1 MERTVRR
8 LAAVLAAD
16 VVGYSGKIEADESST
31 LAALKDVRATTVD
44 PLLAENSGRIVK
56 TMGDG
61 FIAEFGSVVDAV
73 TFAVAMQ
80 NSVSE
85 RQQGTAPE
93 KRLVYRIGINLGD
106 VVVEGDDLLGDGV
119 NVAARLEQICKPGG
133 ILISGTA
140 YDHLQGKLGLPLDFT
155 GEQQVKNLNRSVRT
169 YAVRLDGSAPSWHRA
184 LPRHLRRARPM
195 IVAVLAALMVVG
207 GSWWYSHRAAL
218 SSVPSI
224 AVMPFEVAGGDA
236 ATDRLA
242 RGIAND
248 ISIDFS
254 RLRNL
259 DVIGS
264 STTEAYGSR
273 GADVQRIARD
283 LNVRYVLTGA
293 IQREGDQLRVS
304 AQLQDGAT
312 GASLWSNRWDRP
324 SGDIFAVQNE
334 VSDGVISTLG
344 GRGLLTNL
352 AAVAAKRKGP
362 SDLES
367 YDLFALGL
375 ADFYKGGEEGFA
387 EAIKFFD
394 ATIAKDP
401 QFAFAYVKKAWSLMS
416 YSWCSKGDIEKTG
429 DEFERLARKAIEIDP
444 YDAEGHI
451 ALGDKLVWWGDFEQ
465 GAVEVE
471 RALELNPSSAD
482 IVAMSAAAMAH
493 LGKPEEG
500 AAQCDK
506 AYRLNSA
513 PPPFY
518 PPFCYESYFFTKRYR
533 EAAEGTKRYGEW
545 VRGRDGGGDMGSLV
559 FRAAAGAE
567 AGAADDA
574 AASIVEWKRRYPD
587 SLPVEVYLSF
597 YTAYARQQEPDQLAA
612 SLRKAGAPMCVP
624 SEQLADI
631 PKLQHL
637 KICDEERARHAVR

>member
-31 LAALKDVRATTVD
+31 LAALKDVRATTID

-80 NSVSE
+80 KSVPE

-106 VVVEGDDLLGDGV
+106 VVVEDDDLLGDGV

-140 YDHLQGKLGLPLDFT
+140 YDQLQGKLGLPLDFT
-155 GEQQVKNLNRSVRT
+155 GEQQVKNINRSVRT
-169 YAVRLDGSAPSWHRA
+169 YAVRLDGSVPGWRRV
-184 LPRHLRRARPM
+184 LPRYVKRARPV
-195 IVAVLAALMVVG
+195 IAAALAALIAVG
-207 GSWWYSHRAAL
+207 GSWWYLHRAAL

-254 RLRNL
+254 RVRNL

-264 STTEAYGSR
+264 STTEAYGNR
-273 GADVQRIARD
+273 GADVRRIARD

-324 SGDIFAVQNE
+324 SGEIFAVQNE

-352 AAVAAKRKGP
+352 AAAAARRKGP
-362 SDLES
+362 SDLEG
-367 YDLFALGL
+367 YDLFALGM

-387 EAIKFFD
+387 ESIKLFD
-394 ATIAKDP
+394 AATTKDP
-401 QFAFAYVKKAWSLMS
+401 QFGFAYVKKGWAIFNYALSANRDL
-416 YSWCSKGDIEKTG
+416 GEAAN
-429 DEFERLARKAIEIDP
+429 EFERLARKGIEIDP
-444 YDAEGHI
+444 YDAEGHV
-451 ALGDKLVWWGDFEQ
+451 ALGDKLVWWGDFAQ
-465 GAVEVE
+465 GAAEVE

-482 IVAMSAAAMAH
+482 VMLLSAGVMWH
-493 LGKPEEG
+493 LGKPEQG

-513 PPPFY
+513 PPPWY
-518 PPFCYESYFFTKRYR
+518 SVFCFHNYFFTKRYR
-533 EAAEGTKRYGEW
+533 ESVEATRRYDPW
-545 VRGRDGGGDMGSLV
+545 QGGHPLESLV
-559 FRAAAGAE
+559 FRTAA
-567 AGAADDA
+567 
-574 AASIVEWKRRYPD
+574 RRGW
-587 SLPVEVYLSF
+587 
-597 YTAYARQQEPDQLAA
+597 R
-612 SLRKAGAPMCVP
+612 G
-624 SEQLADI
+624 
-631 PKLQHL
+631 
-637 KICDEERARHAVR
+637 

>member
-1 MERTVRR
+1 MDRTVRR
-8 LAAVLAAD
+8 LSAILAAD

-31 LAALKDVRATTVD
+31 LAALKDVRATTID
-44 PLLAENSGRIVK
+44 PVLAENSGRIVK

-80 NSVSE
+80 KSVPE

-140 YDHLQGKLGLPLDFT
+140 YDQLQGKLGLPLDFT
-155 GEQQVKNLNRSVRT
+155 GEQQVKNISRSVRT
-169 YAVRLDGSAPSWHRA
+169 YSVRLDGSAPGWRRA
-184 LPRHLRRARPM
+184 LPRYVKRARPV
-195 IVAVLAALMVVG
+195 IAAALVALMVVG
-207 GSWWYSHRAAL
+207 GGWWYAHRAAL

-224 AVMPFEVAGGDA
+224 AVMPFEVAGGDT

-254 RLRNL
+254 RVRNL

-304 AQLQDGAT
+304 AQLQDGST

-324 SGDIFAVQNE
+324 SADIFAVQNE

-344 GRGLLTNL
+344 GRGLQRTLRRRRRD
-352 AAVAAKRKGP
+352 AKGRPTLRAMTSSRSAWPISIK
-362 SDLES
+362 
-367 YDLFALGL
+367 
-375 ADFYKGGEEGFA
+375 
-387 EAIKFFD
+387 EA
-394 ATIAKDP
+394 
-401 QFAFAYVKKAWSLMS
+401 
-416 YSWCSKGDIEKTG
+416 
-429 DEFERLARKAIEIDP
+429 
-444 YDAEGHI
+444 
-451 ALGDKLVWWGDFEQ
+451 
-465 GAVEVE
+465 
-471 RALELNPSSAD
+471 
-482 IVAMSAAAMAH
+482 
-493 LGKPEEG
+493 
-500 AAQCDK
+500 
-506 AYRLNSA
+506 
-513 PPPFY
+513 
-518 PPFCYESYFFTKRYR
+518 
-533 EAAEGTKRYGEW
+533 
-545 VRGRDGGGDMGSLV
+545 
-559 FRAAAGAE
+559 
-567 AGAADDA
+567 
-574 AASIVEWKRRYPD
+574 RRV
-587 SLPVEVYLSF
+587 SRINQVV
-597 YTAYARQQEPDQLAA
+597 
-612 SLRKAGAPMCVP
+612 
-624 SEQLADI
+624 
-631 PKLQHL
+631 
-637 KICDEERARHAVR
+637 

>member
-31 LAALKDVRATTVD
+31 LAALKDVRATTID
-44 PLLAENSGRIVK
+44 PLLAENTGRIVK

-73 TFAVAMQ
+73 KFAVAMQ
-80 NSVSE
+80 KSVPE

-140 YDHLQGKLGLPLDFT
+140 YDQLQGKLGLPLDFT
-155 GEQQVKNLNRSVRT
+155 GDQQVKNINRSVRT
-169 YAVRLDGSAPSWHRA
+169 YAVRLDGSAPGWRRA
-184 LPRHLRRARPM
+184 LPRHVKRARPA
-195 IVAVLAALMVVG
+195 IVAALVALIVVA
-207 GSWWYSHRAAL
+207 GSWWYLHRAAL

-248 ISIDFS
+248 ISVDFS

-264 STTEAYGSR
+264 STTEAYGSK
-273 GADVQRIARD
+273 GADVRRIARD

-293 IQREGDQLRVS
+293 IQREGDQFRVS
-304 AQLQDGAT
+304 ASLQDGGS

-352 AAVAAKRKGP
+352 AAVAARRKGP
-362 SDLES
+362 SDLEG
-367 YDLFALGL
+367 YDLFALGM
-375 ADFYKGGEEGFA
+375 AEFNKGGEEGFA
-387 EAIKFFD
+387 KSIKFFD
-394 ATIAKDP
+394 AAIAKDP
-401 QFAFAYVKKAWSLMS
+401 QFGFAIVKKGWAIFNYALSAN
-416 YSWCSKGDIEKTG
+416 GDL
-429 DEFERLARKAIEIDP
+429 DQAASEFERLSRKAIEIDP
-444 YDAEGHI
+444 YDAEGHVS
-451 ALGDKLVWWGDFEQ
+451 LGDKLVWWGDLAQ

-471 RALELNPSSAD
+471 RALDLNPSSAD
-482 IVAMSAAAMAH
+482 IMAISAGGMSH
-493 LGKPEEG
+493 LGKPEQG

-513 PPPFY
+513 PPPWY
-518 PPFCYESYFFTKRYR
+518 SGFCYENYFFTKRYR
-533 EAAEGTKRYGEW
+533 ESADATKRLFAW
-545 VRGRDGGGDMGSLV
+545 QGGHDLNPLL
-559 FRAAAGAE
+559 FRAAAQVE

-574 AASIVEWKRRYPD
+574 AATIAEWKQRYPQV
-587 SLPVEVYLSF
+587 PVETYMSDYTVYS
-597 YTAYARQQEPDQLAA
+597 RQQEADQLVA

-624 SEQLADI
+624 GEKLADV

-637 KICDEERARHAVR
+637 KICDQERAKQVVR

>member
-1 MERTVRR
+1 MERALRR

-31 LAALKDVRATTVD
+31 LAALKDVRVTTID

-73 TFAVAMQ
+73 AFAVAMQ
-80 NSVSE
+80 KSVPE

-119 NVAARLEQICKPGG
+119 NVAARLEQICQPGG

-140 YDHLQGKLGLPLDFT
+140 YDQLQGKLGLPLDFA
-155 GEQQVKNLNRSVRT
+155 GEQQVKNINRPVRIYT
-169 YAVRLDGSAPSWHRA
+169 VRLDGSAPGWRRA
-184 LPRHLRRARPM
+184 LPQYVKRARPA
-195 IVAVLAALMVVG
+195 IAAGLIAIGLAG
-207 GSWWYSHRAAL
+207 GAWWYTHRVTL

-242 RGIAND
+242 RGVAND

-264 STTEAYGSR
+264 NTTEAYGSK
-273 GADVQRIARD
+273 GADVRRIARD

-293 IQREGDQLRVS
+293 IQREGDQFRVS

-334 VSDGVISTLG
+334 VADGVISTLG
-344 GRGLLTNL
+344 NRGLLTSL
-352 AAVAAKRKGP
+352 AAAAARRKGP
-362 SDLES
+362 SDLEA
-367 YDLFALGL
+367 YDLFALGY
-375 ADFYKGGEEGFA
+375 ADFIKGGEEGFA
-387 EAIKFFD
+387 ESIKFFD
-394 ATIAKDP
+394 AAIAKDP
-401 QFAFAYVKKAWSLMS
+401 QFVLPYVKKGWAILTLTSFPNH
-416 YSWCSKGDIEKTG
+416 DIGEAG
-429 DEFERLARKAIEIDP
+429 NEFERLARKAIEIDP
-444 YDAEGHI
+444 YDAEGHL
-451 ALGDKLVWWGDFEQ
+451 ALGDKLAWWGDFAQ
-465 GAVEVE
+465 SAVELN
-471 RALELNPSSAD
+471 RALELNPSSAF
-482 IVAMSAAAMAH
+482 VMAH
-493 LGKPEEG
+493 VAGSMSNLGKPEQG
-500 AAQCDK
+500 AALCDK
-506 AYRLNSA
+506 ANRLNSA
-513 PPPFY
+513 APAY
-518 PPFCYESYFFTKRYR
+518 YASLCLEDYFFTKRYAETI
-533 EAAEGTKRYGEW
+533 EATKRNDAW
-545 VRGRDGGGDMGSLV
+545 VQAHTLWSLG
-559 FRAAAGAE
+559 FRAAAQIE

-574 AASIVEWKRRYPD
+574 AATIAEWKQKYPQD
-587 SLPVEVYLSF
+587 TVETYMSF
-597 YTAYARQQEPDQLAA
+597 QVAYSRQQEADQLVA

-624 SEQLADI
+624 EEKLADF

-637 KICDEERARHAVR
+637 KIWDEERAKQAVR

>member
-1 MERTVRR
+1 MKAPSHGRGPWNRTLRR

-31 LAALKDVRATTVD
+31 LAALKDVRATTID

-80 NSVSE
+80 KSVPE

-140 YDHLQGKLGLPLDFT
+140 YDQLQGKLGLPLDFT
-155 GEQQVKNLNRSVRT
+155 GEQQVKNINRSVRT
-169 YAVRLDGSAPSWHRA
+169 YAVRLDGSAPSWRRA
-184 LPRHLRRARPM
+184 LPRYLRRARPM
-195 IVAVLAALMVVG
+195 IAAVLAALMVVG

-264 STTEAYGSR
+264 STTEAYGRR

-344 GRGLLTNL
+344 SRGLLTNL
-352 AAVAAKRKGP
+352 AAAAARRKGP
-362 SDLES
+362 SDLEG
-367 YDLFALGL
+367 YDLFALGM
-375 ADFYKGGEEGFA
+375 ADFNRGTEGFA
-387 EAIKFFD
+387 KSIKLFD
-394 ATIAKDP
+394 AAIAKDP
-401 QFAFAYVKKAWSLMS
+401 QFGFAYVKKGWAVFSFALFAH
-416 YSWCSKGDIEKTG
+416 GDLDEAAN
-429 DEFERLARKAIEIDP
+429 EFERLARKAIEIDP

-451 ALGDKLVWWGDFEQ
+451 ALGDKLVWWGDLAQ

-471 RALELNPSSAD
+471 RALDLNPSSAD
-482 IVAMSAAAMAH
+482 IMVLS
-493 LGKPEEG
+493 
-500 AAQCDK
+500 
-506 AYRLNSA
+506 
-513 PPPFY
+513 
-518 PPFCYESYFFTKRYR
+518 
-533 EAAEGTKRYGEW
+533 
-545 VRGRDGGGDMGSLV
+545 
-559 FRAAAGAE
+559 AGAMWHLQ
-567 AGAADDA
+567 ARTRRGAMRQGLPSQFLATAMVSRVLLPQLFFYKTVPRVGRLWCKCWRSAQESAREPDADHA
-574 AASIVEWKRRYPD
+574 PSTAFQISGAVLFLTR
-587 SLPVEVYLSF
+587 SLP
-597 YTAYARQQEPDQLAA
+597 
-612 SLRKAGAPMCVP
+612 SLN
-624 SEQLADI
+624 
-631 PKLQHL
+631 
-637 KICDEERARHAVR
+637 

>member
-8 LAAVLAAD
+8 LAAILAAD

-31 LAALKDVRATTVD
+31 LAALKDVRATTID
-44 PLLAENSGRIVK
+44 PLLGENSGRIVK

-73 TFAVAMQ
+73 AFAVAMQ
-80 NSVSE
+80 KSVQE

-93 KRLVYRIGINLGD
+93 KRLVFRVGINLGD

-119 NVAARLEQICKPGG
+119 NVAARLEQICKPAG

-140 YDHLQGKLGLPLDFT
+140 YDQLQGKLGLPLDFT
-155 GEQQVKNLNRSVRT
+155 GEQQVKNINRSVRT
-169 YAVRLDGSAPSWHRA
+169 YAVRLDGSPPSWRRA
-184 LPRHLRRARPM
+184 LPRYVRRGRPA
-195 IVAVLAALMVVG
+195 IAAVLIAVG
-207 GSWWYSHRAAL
+207 LGGGAWWYTHRAAL

-254 RLRNL
+254 RLHNL

-273 GADVQRIARD
+273 GADVRRIAKD

-293 IQREGDQLRVS
+293 IQREGDQFRIS
-304 AQLQDGAT
+304 ASLQDGGT
-312 GASLWSNRWDRP
+312 GASLWSNQWDRP

-352 AAVAAKRKGP
+352 AAVSARRKGP
-362 SDLES
+362 SDLEA
-367 YDLFALGL
+367 YDLFALGM
-375 ADFYKGGEEGFA
+375 ANFNKGGEEGFA
-387 EAIKFFD
+387 ESIKLFD
-394 ATIAKDP
+394 AAIAKDP
-401 QFAFAYVKKAWSLMS
+401 QFGFAHVKKGWAIFNYALSTN
-416 YSWCSKGDIEKTG
+416 GDL
-429 DEFERLARKAIEIDP
+429 DAAANEFERLARKAIEIDP
-444 YDAEGHI
+444 YDAEGHA
-451 ALGDKLVWWGDFEQ
+451 ALGDKLIWWGDLAK

-482 IVAMSAAAMAH
+482 IMTLSAGTMSY
-493 LGKPEEG
+493 LGRPEQG

-513 PPPFY
+513 PPPWY
-518 PPFCYESYFFTKRYR
+518 PAICEKDYFFTKRYQESV
-533 EAAEGTKRYGEW
+533 EATKRHDAWQGA
-545 VRGRDGGGDMGSLV
+545 VLLDSLV
-559 FRAAAGAE
+559 FRAAAQIE
-567 AGAADDA
+567 AGAAADA
-574 AASIVEWKRRYPD
+574 SAATAEWKQTYPQA
-587 SLPVEVYLSF
+587 LPVEEYMSD
-597 YTAYARQQEPDQLAA
+597 YTAYSRQQEADQLVA

-624 SEQLADI
+624 VEKLADL

-637 KICDEERARHAVR
+637 KVCDEERAKQAVR

>member
-1 MERTVRR
+1 
-8 LAAVLAAD
+8 
-16 VVGYSGKIEADESST
+16 
-31 LAALKDVRATTVD
+31 
-44 PLLAENSGRIVK
+44 
-56 TMGDG
+56 
-61 FIAEFGSVVDAV
+61 
-73 TFAVAMQ
+73 MQ
-80 NSVSE
+80 
-85 RQQGTAPE
+85 A
-93 KRLVYRIGINLGD
+93 
-106 VVVEGDDLLGDGV
+106 
-119 NVAARLEQICKPGG
+119 GG

-140 YDHLQGKLGLPLDFT
+140 FDQLQGKLGLPLDFT
-155 GEQQVKNLNRSVRT
+155 GEQQVKNISRSVRT
-169 YAVRLDGSAPSWHRA
+169 YAVRFDGSAPGWRRA
-184 LPRHLRRARPM
+184 LPRYVKRARPA
-195 IVAVLAALMVVG
+195 IAAALAALIVVA
-207 GSWWYSHRAAL
+207 GSWWYLHRPAL
-218 SSVPSI
+218 PSVPSI
-224 AVMPFEVAGGDA
+224 AVMPFEVEGGDA

-248 ISIDFS
+248 ISVDFS

-264 STTEAYGSR
+264 STTEAYGSK
-273 GADVQRIARD
+273 GADARRIARD

-293 IQREGDQLRVS
+293 IQREGDQFRVS
-304 AQLQDGAT
+304 ASLQDGAT

-352 AAVAAKRKGP
+352 AAVAARRKGP

-401 QFAFAYVKKAWSLMS
+401 QFAFAYVKKAWSMMS
-416 YSWCSKGDIEKTG
+416 YTWCANGDIDQTG

-465 GAVEVE
+465 GAVEVK

-482 IVAMSAAAMAH
+482 IIAMSAAAMAH
-493 LGKPEEG
+493 LGKPEQG

-559 FRAAAGAE
+559 FRAAAEVE
-567 AGAADDA
+567 AGATDDA
-574 AASIVEWKRRYPD
+574 SASIVEWKRRYPD
-587 SLPVEVYLSF
+587 SLPVEVYLTF

-624 SEQLADI
+624 SDQLADI
-631 PKLQHL
+631 PKLHHL
-637 KICDEERARHAVR
+637 KICDEERAKQVVR

>member
-1 MERTVRR
+1 MDRTVRR
-8 LAAVLAAD
+8 LAAILAAD

-31 LAALKDVRATTVD
+31 LASLKDVRAATID
-44 PLLAENSGRIVK
+44 PLLAEHSGRIIK

-80 NSVSE
+80 KSVPE

-140 YDHLQGKLGLPLDFT
+140 YDQLQGKLGLPLDFT
-155 GEQQVKNLNRSVRT
+155 GEQQVKNINRSVRT
-169 YAVRLDGSAPSWHRA
+169 YAVRLDGSAPGWRRA
-184 LPRHLRRARPM
+184 LPRYVKRARPV
-195 IVAVLAALMVVG
+195 IAAVLAALMVVG
-207 GSWWYSHRAAL
+207 GSWWYAHRAAL

-352 AAVAAKRKGP
+352 AAAAARRKGP
-362 SDLES
+362 SDLEG
-367 YDLFALGL
+367 YDLFALGM
-375 ADFYKGGEEGFA
+375 ADFNKGGEEGFA
-387 EAIKFFD
+387 ESIKLFD
-394 ATIAKDP
+394 AAIAKDP
-401 QFAFAYVKKAWSLMS
+401 QFGFAYVKKGWAIFNYALSANRDL
-416 YSWCSKGDIEKTG
+416 DEAAN
-429 DEFERLARKAIEIDP
+429 EFERLSRKAIEIDP
-444 YDAEGHI
+444 YDAEGHA
-451 ALGDKLVWWGDFEQ
+451 ALGDKLVWWGDYAQ

-482 IVAMSAAAMAH
+482 TMTLSAGTMWH
-493 LGKPEEG
+493 LGRPEQG

-518 PPFCYESYFFTKRYR
+518 RAFCYQNYFFTKRYR
-533 EAAEGTKRYGEW
+533 ESVEATKRFDAWQGTHEL
-545 VRGRDGGGDMGSLV
+545 DSLV
-559 FRAAAGAE
+559 FRAAAQIE

-574 AASIVEWKRRYPD
+574 AATIAEWKQRYPQA
-587 SLPVEVYLSF
+587 LPVEAYMSF
-597 YTAYARQQEPDQLAA
+597 YIAYSRQQEADQLVA
-612 SLRKAGAPMCVP
+612 SLQKAGAPMCVP
-624 SEQLADI
+624 GEKLADF

-637 KICDEERARHAVR
+637 KICDEERAKQVVR

>member
-482 IVAMSAAAMAH
+482 IIAMSAAAMAH

-587 SLPVEVYLSF
+587 SLPVEAYLSF

-637 KICDEERARHAVR
+637 KICDEERAGH

>member
-401 QFAFAYVKKAWSLMS
+401 QFAFAYVKKAWSLMN

-465 GAVEVE
+465 GAVEVK

-482 IVAMSAAAMAH
+482 IIAMSAAAMAH

-559 FRAAAGAE
+559 FRAAAGGE

-587 SLPVEVYLSF
+587 SLPVEAYLSF

-637 KICDEERARHAVR
+637 KICDEERAGHAVR

>member
-1 MERTVRR
+1 MAMERTVRR

-31 LAALKDVRATTVD
+31 LASLKDVQATTID
-44 PLLAENSGRIVK
+44 PLLAEHSGRIVK

-80 NSVSE
+80 KSVTE
-85 RQQGTAPE
+85 RQQGTASE

-155 GEQQVKNLNRSVRT
+155 GEQRVKNINRSVRT
-169 YAVRLDGSAPSWHRA
+169 YAVRLDGSAPGWRRA
-184 LPRHLRRARPM
+184 LPRYGKRVRPV
-195 IVAVLAALMVVG
+195 IAAALAALMVVG
-207 GSWWYSHRAAL
+207 GSWWYAHRAAL

-264 STTEAYGSR
+264 STTEAYGSK
-273 GADVQRIARD
+273 GADVRRIARD
-283 LNVRYVLTGA
+283 LKVRYVLTGA

-304 AQLQDGAT
+304 AQLQDGET

-344 GRGLLTNL
+344 GRGLLTSL
-352 AAVAAKRKGP
+352 AATAARRKGP
-362 SDLES
+362 SDLEA
-367 YDLFALGL
+367 YDLFALGM

-387 EAIKFFD
+387 KSIKLFD
-394 ATIAKDP
+394 AAIDKDP
-401 QFAFAYVKKAWSLMS
+401 QFGFAYVKKGWAILNHALSAN
-416 YSWCSKGDIEKTG
+416 GDVDEAG
-429 DEFERLARKAIEIDP
+429 SEFERLSRKAIEIDP
-444 YDAEGHI
+444 YGAEGHVS
-451 ALGDKLVWWGDFEQ
+451 LGDKLVWWGDFAQ

-482 IVAMSAAAMAH
+482 IMALSAGAMPQ
-493 LGKPEEG
+493 LGRPEQG

-518 PPFCYESYFFTKRYR
+518 PAFCYQNYFFTKRYR
-533 EAAEGTKRYGEW
+533 ESAEATKRHDAWLGAH
-545 VRGRDGGGDMGSLV
+545 VLDFLV
-559 FRAAAGAE
+559 FRAAAQIE

-574 AASIVEWKRRYPD
+574 AATIAEWKRKYPQV
-587 SLPVEVYLSF
+587 PVEEYMTD
-597 YTAYARQQEPDQLAA
+597 YTAYSRQQEADQLVA
-612 SLRKAGAPMCVP
+612 SLHKAGAPMCVP
-624 SEQLADI
+624 NEKLADF

-637 KICDEERARHAVR
+637 KICDEERAKQAVR

>member
-1 MERTVRR
+1 MDRTVRR
-8 LAAVLAAD
+8 LAAILAAD

-31 LAALKDVRATTVD
+31 LASLKDVRNATID
-44 PLLAENSGRIVK
+44 PLLAEHSGRIIK

-80 NSVSE
+80 KSVPE

-140 YDHLQGKLGLPLDFT
+140 YDQLQGKLGLPLDFT
-155 GEQQVKNLNRSVRT
+155 GEQQVKNINRSVRT
-169 YAVRLDGSAPSWHRA
+169 YAVRLDGSAPGWPHA
-184 LPRHLRRARPM
+184 LSRYVKRARPA
-195 IVAVLAALMVVG
+195 IAAALATLIVG
-207 GSWWYSHRAAL
+207 AGSWWYLHRAAL

-254 RLRNL
+254 RVRNL

-273 GADVQRIARD
+273 GADVRRIARD

-293 IQREGDQLRVS
+293 IQREGDQFRVS
-304 AQLQDGAT
+304 ALLQDGAT

-334 VSDGVISTLG
+334 VADGVISTLG

-352 AAVAAKRKGP
+352 AAAAARRKGP
-362 SDLES
+362 SDLEG
-367 YDLFALGL
+367 YDLFALGM
-375 ADFYKGGEEGFA
+375 ANFNKGGEEGFA
-387 EAIKFFD
+387 ESIKLFD
-394 ATIAKDP
+394 AAIAKDP
-401 QFAFAYVKKAWSLMS
+401 QFAFAYVKKGWAIFNYAISTHRDL
-416 YSWCSKGDIEKTG
+416 DEAAN
-429 DEFERLARKAIEIDP
+429 EFERWARKAIEIDP
-444 YDAEGHI
+444 YDAEGHV
-451 ALGDKLVWWGDFEQ
+451 ALGDKLIWWGDFAQ

-471 RALELNPSSAD
+471 RARELNPSSAD
-482 IVAMSAAAMAH
+482 TMLLSAGVMWI
-493 LGKPEEG
+493 LGKPEQG

-513 PPPFY
+513 PPPWY
-518 PPFCYESYFFTKRYR
+518 SAFCFHNYFFTKRYR
-533 EAAEGTKRYGEW
+533 ESIEATKRYDPW
-545 VRGRDGGGDMGSLV
+545 QGGHQLESLV
-559 FRAAAGAE
+559 FRTAAQGE

-574 AASIVEWKRRYPD
+574 AATIAEWKQRYPEV
-587 SLPVEVYLSF
+587 PVETYMSF
-597 YTAYARQQEPDQLAA
+597 YIATSRQQEADQLVA

-624 SEQLADI
+624 GEKLADF
-631 PKLQHL
+631 PKLQRL
-637 KICDEERARHAVR
+637 KICDEERAKRAVR